1 MKNRTLLILVFVVV
15 AGLIAVGHNG
25 LINGWNLATGRGFI
39 IPQEST
45 IFQFHAT
52 VMNEGS
58 GEWWVYGED
67 SNFYYYF
74 TGASSV
80 PYTKFSKQLALT
92 CKSFDPSNHLTWC
105 NR

>member
-1 MKNRTLLILVFVVV
+1 MKNRVILILFLV
-15 AGLIAVGHNG
+15 AIILIAVGWNG
-25 LINGWNLATGRGFI
+25 LINGWHLATGRGFI
-39 IPQEST
+39 VPKEST

-67 SNFYYYF
+67 SNSYYYF
-74 TGASSV
+74 TGDSV
-80 PYTKFSKQLALT
+80 MPYIKYTKQMALT
-92 CKSFDPSNHLTWC
+92 CESFDPLNYLTWC

>member
-1 MKNRTLLILVFVVV
+1 MSNRVILILVLVVV
-15 AGLIAVGHNG
+15 LITASWNG
-25 LINGWNLATGRGFI
+25 LINGWHIATGRGFI
-39 IPQEST
+39 VPKESS

-74 TGASSV
+74 TGDSTM
-80 PYTKFSKQLALT
+80 PYIKYNKQMALT
-92 CKSFDPSNHLTWC
+92 CKSFDRLNHLTWC
-105 NR
+105 NQ